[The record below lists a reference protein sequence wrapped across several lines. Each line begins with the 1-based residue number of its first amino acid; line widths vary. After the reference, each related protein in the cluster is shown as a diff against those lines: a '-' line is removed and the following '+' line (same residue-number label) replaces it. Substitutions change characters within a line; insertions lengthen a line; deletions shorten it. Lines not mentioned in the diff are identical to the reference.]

1 MTTALEIQRALS
13 VLPRKNASSF
23 RVLRRQLS
31 EQLKDAS
38 GRSVIALAKRLVP
51 LGFWERAMA
60 YEILAFHPAARRTL
74 TPNDVTILGWG
85 MEGWGEVDTFAG
97 YVAGVAWRERRIP
110 GSMVERWARSPSR
123 WWRRAAL
130 VSTVPLNSRAHGGSG
145 DAARTLRICRVLLR
159 DRDEMVVK
167 ALSWALRELS
177 KRDRRAVESFVR
189 KYQDVLPSRVRRE
202 VRNKLETGLK
212 NPRRAGRSPSQR
224 R

>member
-1 MTTALEIQRALS
+1 M
-13 VLPRKNASSF
+13 
-23 RVLRRQLS
+23 S

-51 LGFWERAMA
+51 VGFWERAMA
-60 YEILAFHPAARRTL
+60 YEILAFHRAAQEAL
-74 TPNDVTILGWG
+74 TPNDVTLLGRG
-85 MEGWGEVDTFAG
+85 IEGWGEVDTFAG
-97 YVAGVAWRERRIP
+97 YVAGLAWRERKIP
-110 GSMVERWARSPSR
+110 DSMVKAWARSPSR

-130 VSTVPLNSRAHGGSG
+130 VSTVPLNSRARGGSG
-145 DAARTLRICRVLLR
+145 DAARTLRICRMLLR
-159 DRDEMVVK
+159 DRDDMVVK

-202 VRNKLETGLK
+202 VRHKLETGLK
-212 NPRRAGRSPSQR
+212 NPRRAGRFPSQR